1 MPTMVVNEYL
11 AQDILTWRR
20 LIPSNRSSKEGI
32 DFLLDLEAGLSSQEL
47 ITLSLNPQKLIRLK
61 KPLEELEKLWDLHV
75 NENIPL
81 QYLVGR
87 CYWRDM
93 ELEVN
98 SDVLIPRQ
106 ETELLVDI
114 ALEKFHPN
122 VQGFWVDLGTGSGAL
137 AIALARSLPSWQ
149 GHAVDCS
156 QTALSLAKKNLER
169 LSPYS
174 KVKFHLGSWWEPL
187 KSLNDSINLILSNPP
202 YIPTS
207 TFKQLESIVLNNEP
221 KIALW
226 GGEDGMDAC
235 RELVSG
241 AMQALSSGGWL
252 IFEHHHDKSDQA
264 LELLDKHGF
273 DDVSFR
279 NDFQG
284 VKRFA
289 MGRHP

>member
-1 MPTMVVNEYL
+1 MAFNEYL
-11 AQDILTWRR
+11 AQEILTWRR
-20 LIPSNRSSKEGI
+20 LLSSNRSSNEGI

-47 ITLSLNPQKLIRLK
+47 ITLALYPQKLIRLK

-75 NENIPL
+75 NQNVPL
-81 QYLVGR
+81 QYLLGR

-156 QTALSLAKKNLER
+156 QAALSLAKKNFES

-187 KSLNDSINLILSNPP
+187 KAVNDSIDLILSNPP

>member
-1 MPTMVVNEYL
+1 MAFNEYL
-11 AQDILTWRR
+11 AQEILTWRR
-20 LIPSNRSSKEGI
+20 LIASNRSSKEDI
-32 DFLLDLEAGLSSQEL
+32 DLLLDIGAGLSSQEL
-47 ITLSLNPQKLIRLK
+47 IRLSLYPKKFIRLK
-61 KPLEELEKLWDLHV
+61 KSLEELEKLWDLHANQNV
-75 NENIPL
+75 PL
-81 QYLVGR
+81 QYLLGK
-87 CYWRDM
+87 CYWRDLD
-93 ELEVN
+93 LEVN

-114 ALEKFHPN
+114 ALEKFHMD

-137 AIALARSLPSWQ
+137 AVALARALPSWQ

-156 QTALSLAKKNLER
+156 QAALSLAKKNLER
-169 LSPYS
+169 LSPDS

-187 KSLNDSINLILSNPP
+187 QALNDSIDLILSNPP
-202 YIPTS
+202 YIPTA
-207 TFKQLESIVLNNEP
+207 TFNQLDSIVLNNEP

-235 RELVSG
+235 RELISG
-241 AMQALSSGGWL
+241 AMQFLSSGGWL
-252 IFEHHHDKSDQA
+252 IFEHHYDQSDQA
-264 LELLDKHGF
+264 LELLDKEGF
-273 DDVSFR
+273 NDVSFR